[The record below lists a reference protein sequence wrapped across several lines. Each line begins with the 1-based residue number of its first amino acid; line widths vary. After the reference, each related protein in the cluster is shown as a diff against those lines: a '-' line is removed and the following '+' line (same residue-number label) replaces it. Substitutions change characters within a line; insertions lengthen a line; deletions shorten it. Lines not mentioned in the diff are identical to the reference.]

1 MNYDIIHHLITKY
14 MLFTYIMTE
23 KSKNRALN
31 ALIKN
36 EEMSG
41 EKKGSNMI
49 KIVNI
54 ADFYYTF
61 SIKSEGV
68 LR

>member
-1 MNYDIIHHLITKY
+1 
-14 MLFTYIMTE
+14 MTE